1 MSEMDISAVL
11 AQMRTLAAQA
21 QSQSQ
26 AVSPVVEGQQGV
38 DFGALLRQ
46 SIDQVNSLQ
55 QDAST
60 LSERFEVGDPNVDL
74 TQVMVAVQK
83 ASVAFQAITQVRNK
97 LVTAYQDI
105 MNMPI

>member
-1 MSEMDISAVL
+1 MSEMDINAVL
-11 AQMRTLAAQA
+11 AQMRTLATQA
-21 QSQSQ
+21 QFQP
-26 AVSPVVEGQQGV
+26 VSPAAEGQAAGV
-38 DFGALLRQ
+38 DFGAMLKQ

-55 QDAST
+55 QDASS
-60 LSERFEVGDPNVDL
+60 LSERFEQGEPNVDL

-97 LVTAYQDI
+97 LVSAYQDI

>member
-1 MSEMDISAVL
+1 MSEMDINAVL

-21 QSQSQ
+21 QLKPVSPASESQS
-26 AVSPVVEGQQGV
+26 AGV
-38 DFGALLRQ
+38 DFGALLKQ

-55 QDAST
+55 KDSSSLAQ
-60 LSERFEVGDPNVDL
+60 RFELGDPNVDL

-97 LVTAYQDI
+97 LVSAYQDI

>member
-1 MSEMDISAVL
+1 MSEMDINAVL

-21 QSQSQ
+21 QTQPI
-26 AVSPVVEGQQGV
+26 SPAVEGQQGV
-38 DFGALLRQ
+38 DFGALLKQ
-46 SIDQVNSLQ
+46 SIDQVNSIQ
-55 QDAST
+55 QDASS
-60 LSERFEVGDPNVDL
+60 LSERFEIGDPNVDL

-97 LVTAYQDI
+97 LVSAYQDI